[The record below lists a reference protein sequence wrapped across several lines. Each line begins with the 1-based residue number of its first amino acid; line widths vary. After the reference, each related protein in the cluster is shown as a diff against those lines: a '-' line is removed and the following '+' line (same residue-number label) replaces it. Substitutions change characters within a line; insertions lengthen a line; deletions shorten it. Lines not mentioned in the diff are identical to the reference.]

1 MYENIWM
8 GYIVRT
14 LAPRPGSQR
23 QKPSLDFMYDSGAM
37 YITVCTTLDW
47 DLEVFW
53 RPCSQTCVLEE
64 ATLHV

>member
-1 MYENIWM
+1 MRIYGW

-14 LAPRPGSQR
+14 LAPRPDPQLQIPR
-23 QKPSLDFMYDSGAM
+23 LDFICDNGEM
-37 YITVCTTLDW
+37 YITVCTTLDQ
-47 DLEVFW
+47 DVEEFG